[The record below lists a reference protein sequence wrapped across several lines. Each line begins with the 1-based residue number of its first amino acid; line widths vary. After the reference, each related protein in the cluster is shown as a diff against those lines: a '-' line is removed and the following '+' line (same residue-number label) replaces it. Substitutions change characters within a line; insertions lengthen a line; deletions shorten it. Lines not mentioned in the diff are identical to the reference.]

1 MNYMS
6 EIAKL
11 LGVEIGEEFYLKGF
25 DEELLENMYV
35 KKHKFFLKKD
45 GLYYIDDIGK
55 IVKSILLDDVISGT
69 LEIIKLPKPIL
80 TDKEKEDLSGIIRLF
95 RDEVISICKFESM
108 RHCGYEFLS
117 IKINN
122 NVFKYEITLPY
133 FKKWAMYKGM
143 KSEKEYSLEELGL

>member
-1 MNYMS
+1 MLNG
-6 EIAKL
+6 KL
-11 LGVEIGEEFYLKGF
+11 
-25 DEELLENMYV
+25 
-35 KKHKFFLKKD
+35 
-45 GLYYIDDIGK
+45 K
-55 IVKSILLDDVISGT
+55 IV
-69 LEIIKLPKPIL
+69 KLPKPIL

-122 NVFKYEITLPY
+122 NVFKYETTLPY

-143 KSEKEYSLEELGL
+143 KLEKEYSLEELGL

>member
-1 MNYMS
+1 MNYMTQ
-6 EIAKL
+6 IAQM
-11 LGVEIGEEFYLKGF
+11 LGVEIGEEFRLSNS
-25 DEELLENMYV
+25 E
-35 KKHKFFLKKD
+35 
-45 GLYYIDDIGK
+45 YIYK
-55 IVKSILLDDVISGT
+55 IVDNGLLRKNKPIETWYYDNSMLRSLLSGEI
-69 LEIIKLPKPIL
+69 EIIKLAKPIL

-122 NVFKYEITLPY
+122 NVFKYETTLPY

-143 KSEKEYSLEELGL
+143 KLEKEYSLEELGL

>member
-1 MNYMS
+1 MNHMK
-6 EIAKL
+6 EVAQL
-11 LGVEIGEEFYLKGF
+11 LGVEIGEEFRLSNS
-25 DEELLENMYV
+25 E
-35 KKHKFFLKKD
+35 
-45 GLYYIDDIGK
+45 YIYK
-55 IVKSILLDDVISGT
+55 IVDNGLLRKNKPIETWYYDNSMLRSLLSGEI
-69 LEIIKLPKPIL
+69 EIIKLAKPIL

-122 NVFKYEITLPY
+122 NVFKYETTLPY

-143 KSEKEYSLEELGL
+143 KLEKEYSLEELGL

>member
-1 MNYMS
+1 MNYMADV
-6 EIAKL
+6 AKM
-11 LGVEIGEEFYLKGF
+11 LGVEIGEEFNIEGGSKDAKYKFSKDYLIMEITDVGWTRASF
-25 DEELLENMYV
+25 YLADLLNG
-35 KKHKFFLKKD
+35 KL
-45 GLYYIDDIGK
+45 K
-55 IVKSILLDDVISGT
+55 IV
-69 LEIIKLPKPIL
+69 KLPKPIL

-122 NVFKYEITLPY
+122 NVFKYETTLPY

-143 KSEKEYSLEELGL
+143 KLEKEYSLEELGL

>member
-1 MNYMS
+1 MNYMP

-11 LGVEIGEEFYLKGF
+11 LGVKIGEEFRLSNS
-25 DEELLENMYV
+25 E
-35 KKHKFFLKKD
+35 
-45 GLYYIDDIGK
+45 YIYK
-55 IVKSILLDDVISGT
+55 IVDNGLLRKNKPIETWYYDNSMLRSLLSGEI
-69 LEIIKLPKPIL
+69 EIIKLPKPIL

-143 KSEKEYSLEELGL
+143 KLEKEYSLEELGL

>member
-1 MNYMS
+1 MNHMK
-6 EIAKL
+6 EVAQL
-11 LGVEIGEEFYLKGF
+11 LGVEIGEEFRLSNS
-25 DEELLENMYV
+25 E
-35 KKHKFFLKKD
+35 
-45 GLYYIDDIGK
+45 YIYK
-55 IVKSILLDDVISGT
+55 IVDNGLLRKNKPIETWYYDNSMLRSLLSGEI
-69 LEIIKLPKPIL
+69 EIIKLPKPIL

-122 NVFKYEITLPY
+122 NVFKYETTLPY

-143 KSEKEYSLEELGL
+143 KLEKEYSLEELGL

>member
-1 MNYMS
+1 MNYMKQVA
-6 EIAKL
+6 EM
-11 LGVEIGEEFYLKGF
+11 LGVELGEEFKVKGNNEHNKYKFTDTDLVYDDESKMPAIVTLYGLLKGE
-25 DEELLENMYV
+25 D
-35 KKHKFFLKKD
+35 
-45 GLYYIDDIGK
+45 
-55 IVKSILLDDVISGT
+55 
-69 LEIIKLPKPIL
+69 EIIKIPKSIL

-122 NVFKYEITLPY
+122 NVFKYETTLPY

-143 KSEKEYSLEELGL
+143 ELNKEYTIKDLGL

>member
-1 MNYMS
+1 MNYMP

-11 LGVEIGEEFYLKGF
+11 LGVEIGEQFK
-25 DEELLENMYV
+25 V
-35 KKHKFFLKKD
+35 KYTD
-45 GLYYIDDIGK
+45 DDISSLTYRFTEYSLNEIEDGK
-55 IVKSILLDDVISGT
+55 VRPYCYGILTVLLNGT
-69 LEIIKLPKPIL
+69 NSVVKLPKPIL

-122 NVFKYEITLPY
+122 NVFKYETTLPY
-133 FKKWAMYKGM
+133 FKKGTMYKGM
-143 KSEKEYSLEELGL
+143 KLEKKYSLEELGL